1 MKLMSLEIKNLVL
14 GYEDKIIVNNIDLS
28 IPKGEITMLIGANGC
43 GKSTLLSGMSRL
55 LIPKEGDVLLEGVS
69 IHDYKAKDLA
79 KKLSILPQGPI
90 APEGITVKELCYFG
104 RNPYKNLFGSRT
116 KEDDDMVQWA
126 IEATGLKEFANRQ
139 LDSLSGGQR
148 QRAWIAMALTQNTD
162 ILLLDEPTTY
172 LDLAYQIEILE
183 LLKDLN
189 KKTKKTIVTVIHE
202 LNQAARYADN
212 LVCMKKGKIYSQ
224 GRVETVFTENMLK
237 DVFGV
242 DSIVILDP
250 ITSRPMCIPI
260 NQWKG

>member
-1 MKLMSLEIKNLVL
+1 MSLEIKNLVL

-148 QRAWIAMALTQNTD
+148 QRAAICRALVTHPKL
-162 ILLLDEPTTY
+162 IVADEPTGN
-172 LDLAYQIEILE
+172 LDSHTSHEILE
-183 LLKDLN
+183 IFK
-189 KKTKKTIVTVIHE
+189 E
-202 LNQAARYADN
+202 LNDQDGVSILMVTHDPMIAS
-212 LVCMKKGKIYSQ
+212 YSQ
-224 GRVETVFTENMLK
+224 KLLYIKEWCHCKASREGEFDTEGVF
-237 DVFGV
+237 
-242 DSIVILDP
+242 P
-250 ITSRPMCIPI
+250 
-260 NQWKG
+260 

>member
-212 LVCMKKGKIYSQ
+212 LVCMKNGNIYSQ
-224 GRVETVFTENMLK
+224 GGVDDVFNENMLR

-242 DSIVILDP
+242 DSIVISDP
-250 ITSRPMCIPI
+250 ITQRPMCIP
-260 NQWKG
+260 K

>member
-1 MKLMSLEIKNLVL
+1 M
-14 GYEDKIIVNNIDLS
+14 
-28 IPKGEITMLIGANGC
+28 
-43 GKSTLLSGMSRL
+43 
-55 LIPKEGDVLLEGVS
+55 
-69 IHDYKAKDLA
+69 
-79 KKLSILPQGPI
+79 
-90 APEGITVKELCYFG
+90 EGIHIKIYL
-104 RNPYKNLFGSRT
+104 
-116 KEDDDMVQWA
+116 VQWA

-250 ITSRPMCIPI
+250 ITSRPMCIP
-260 NQWKG
+260 K

>member
-242 DSIVILDP
+242 DSIVILESNYKQ
-250 ITSRPMCIPI
+250 TYVYS
-260 NQWKG
+260 

>member
-69 IHDYKAKDLA
+69 IHDYKAKDLS
-79 KKLSILPQGPI
+79 KKLAILPQGPI

-148 QRAWIAMALTQNTD
+148 QRVAIARAIVNSPSI
-162 ILLLDEPTTY
+162 ILADEPTGA
-172 LDLAYQIEILE
+172 LDSETSKHIMDLFQRLNEIGL
-183 LLKDLN
+183 
-189 KKTKKTIVTVIHE
+189 TIIVVTHD
-202 LNQAARYADN
+202 QAVADYCSRIITIN
-212 LVCMKKGKIYSQ
+212 DGKIIQNKEKNIVS
-224 GRVETVFTENMLK
+224 
-237 DVFGV
+237 
-242 DSIVILDP
+242 SIH
-250 ITSRPMCIPI
+250 S
-260 NQWKG
+260 